1 MNSSPN
7 YKIVKETIQTK
18 KSIEATYDGK
28 RRLLSPHTLGHTDGH
43 EQALFYQFGGES
55 NSRPII
61 PGSAH
66 KENWRCLNLDKL
78 IIHRVIDEW
87 HTSNDH
93 SHPQTGVKIVDI
105 EVEQ

>member
-1 MNSSPN
+1 MYTSHN
-7 YKIVKETIQTK
+7 YELVKEAIQTK
-18 KSIEATYDGK
+18 RSIEATYNDK
-28 RRLLSPHTLGHTDGH
+28 LRLLSPHTLGHTDGH

-55 NSRPII
+55 NSGAII

-66 KENWRCLNLDKL
+66 KENWRCLKLDKL
-78 IIHRVIDEW
+78 TIHRFIDEW

-105 EVEQ
+105 EVEY

>member
-1 MNSSPN
+1 MYTSKN
-7 YKIVKETIQTK
+7 YELVKEAIQTK
-18 KSIEATYDGK
+18 RSVEATYNGK
-28 RRLLSPHTLGHTDGH
+28 LRFLSPHTLGHTDGH

-55 NSRPII
+55 NSKIII

-78 IIHRVIDEW
+78 IIHCFIDEW

-93 SHPQTGVKIVDI
+93 SRPQTGVKIVDI
-105 EVEQ
+105 EVEY